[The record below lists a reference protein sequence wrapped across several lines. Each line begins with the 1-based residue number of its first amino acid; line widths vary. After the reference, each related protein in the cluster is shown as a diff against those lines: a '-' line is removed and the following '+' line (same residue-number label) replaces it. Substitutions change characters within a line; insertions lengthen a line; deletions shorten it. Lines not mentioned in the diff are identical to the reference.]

1 MSRADATDG
10 RGRKKG
16 RGEAE
21 EVPQEETGWL
31 DDLRGAKQAKDQFE
45 DADFTDGGSS
55 RWDKLSALS
64 EDAPAGRAPGAPA
77 GPVRRRDEAP
87 RAAPDDPRVGARR
100 PLKTPRREPACPVRT
115 PRAAPAALVRTPR
128 AAAGAPRRSRPPVA
142 AAPTT
147 SRPAAAVPARTRR
160 AVTVPPARTR

>member
-31 DDLRGAKQAKDQFE
+31 DDLRGAKQAKDQF
-45 DADFTDGGSS
+45 DDSDFTDGGSS

-64 EDAPAGRAPGAPA
+64 DDAPAESPNG
-77 GPVRRRDEAP
+77 
-87 RAAPDDPRVGARR
+87 
-100 PLKTPRREPACPVRT
+100 C
-115 PRAAPAALVRTPR
+115 LVRTSP
-128 AAAGAPRRSRPPVA
+128 AWAVVA
-142 AAPTT
+142 QLTE
-147 SRPAAAVPARTRR
+147 RLVGTRWL
-160 AVTVPPARTR
+160 TP